1 MIFPIATRAQAVTL
15 KNCGYSW
22 ENVEKQT
29 GVGRTQLRYIIREAK
44 KRGYDPE
51 KSLALKDEYFHDG
64 YRTGRPL
71 KLSEEQVQALIAA
84 SKTKEGER
92 RKTNAQLAKEFGVS
106 ERTVRRFKEVQGEY
120 KRPAYRPQRKDFPAT
135 IAQARASTGG
145 EAEAQAQSQAQSQAD
160 VGVEGGTEADA
171 DADGDLSMVSR
182 PSPEEPSTFED
193 ALLEQLRKAATTG
206 IEYGE
211 ANSPSISQIPSQE

>member
-22 ENVEKQT
+22 ENIEKQT

-84 SKTKEGER
+84 SKTKEGAR

-135 IAQARASTGG
+135 IAQARASTGEAEA
-145 EAEAQAQSQAQSQAD
+145 EAEAQAQAQSQTQSQAD
-160 VGVEGGTEADA
+160 ADA

-182 PSPEEPSTFED
+182 PSAEEPSTFED